1 MPSKLE
7 VLEARTAA
15 GLTQK
20 QASELVHLG
29 SPVRWAEYENGT
41 RNIDAARWELFGLKV
56 WLNGRKIRPPAQL
69 CQIHKPPG

>member
-1 MPSKLE
+1 MPSKE
-7 VLEARTAA
+7 QVFESRTAA

-41 RNIDAARWELFGLKV
+41 RNIDAARWELFRLKA
-56 WLNGRKIRPPAQL
+56 WLSGRKIKLPL
-69 CQIHKPPG
+69 L

>member
-1 MPSKLE
+1 MRPTSKE
-7 VLEARTAA
+7 VFEARTAA

-41 RNIDAARWELFGLKV
+41 RNIDAARWELFRLKV
-56 WLNGRKIRPPAQL
+56 WLDWRKIRLPW
-69 CQIHKPPG
+69 

>member
-1 MPSKLE
+1 MPSKQE
-7 VLEARTAA
+7 VFEARLSA

-41 RNIDAARWELFGLKV
+41 RNIDLARWELFRLKV
-56 WLNGRKIRPPAQL
+56 WLAKSGIVAPW
-69 CQIHKPPG
+69 